1 MSNYSES
8 EWGYIA
14 WLDALAKV
22 LAEDHGY
29 DIVEL
34 LAENPRLAS
43 VFDKVF
49 KAVHSQ
55 GLTPRLVANAVHRA
69 LKAQQV

>member
-1 MSNYSES
+1 MPNYSES
-8 EWGYIA
+8 EWDYIA

-29 DIVEL
+29 NIVEL

-43 VFDKVF
+43 AFGKVF
-49 KAVHSQ
+49 KSVHSE
-55 GLTPRLVANAVHRA
+55 GLTPRLVANAVHNA
-69 LKAQQV
+69 LKAEQI